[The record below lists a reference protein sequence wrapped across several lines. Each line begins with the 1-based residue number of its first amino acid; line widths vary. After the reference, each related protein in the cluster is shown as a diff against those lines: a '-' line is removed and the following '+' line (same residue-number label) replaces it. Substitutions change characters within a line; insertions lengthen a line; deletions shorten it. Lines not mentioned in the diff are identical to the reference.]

1 MFEQE
6 QNKVLR
12 DAGRRFPD
20 GCLCEDCG
28 VCAYCCF
35 ILSCLNKGYVNCAA
49 VGDEPND
56 CAFSN
61 NMQIKIPSGFLAQI
75 YELRRVF
82 RLCI

>member
-12 DAGRRFPD
+12 DAARRFPD
-20 GCLCEDCG
+20 GCRCEDCG

-35 ILSCLNKGYVNCAA
+35 ILSCLNERNIFCAA
-49 VGDEPND
+49 SAEPDD
-56 CAFSN
+56 CAFPN
-61 NMQIKIPSGFLAQI
+61 NMQINIPSGSLAQI

-82 RLCI
+82 RLCM